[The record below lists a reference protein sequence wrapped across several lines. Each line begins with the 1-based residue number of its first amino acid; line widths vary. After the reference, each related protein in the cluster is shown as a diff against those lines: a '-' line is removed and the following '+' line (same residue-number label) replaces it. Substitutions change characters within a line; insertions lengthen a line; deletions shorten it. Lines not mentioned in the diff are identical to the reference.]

1 MIRKK
6 IMTLL
11 ACTLMV
17 ASCAGCVDQSSGE
30 NGYDGGSANSDG
42 SLRLIA
48 TSPAAAD
55 ICDRLELELVGVCDT
70 TVSTIP
76 ERYSN
81 VEKVGMPM
89 SPDLEILKSLT
100 PDYVLSPNSLQNDLQ
115 PKYASAGLSS
125 IFLNLKSVEGMY
137 ASIEDLG
144 EKFGR
149 QEQAADL
156 IEEYEKFMEE
166 YRSASEGRESPRV
179 LVLMGLP
186 GSYIVATESS
196 YVGSLVKLAG
206 GMNIYGDGDGQE
218 FLVANT
224 EDMKEKD
231 PDIILRAA
239 HALPDDVVEMFN
251 EEFATNDIWRHFAAV
266 QEGRVFD
273 LSYDKF
279 GMSAKF
285 NYPEAL
291 EELRPM
297 LYGE

>member
-30 NGYDGGSANSDG
+30 NGDDGGSANSDG

-55 ICDRLELELVGVCDT
+55 ICGRLELELVGVCDT